1 MSKKKNDDALTK
13 KARKKLEAREAELA
27 AKLAEKK
34 AAKKAKKKGDAPAA
48 PAPMTKEQ
56 RDAAAPKAEAAT
68 PEERIATADRV
79 LEEGGSEGAMD
90 SARKAKVTA
99 KRELRELG
107 AAAYAELDRSDSD
120 AVVAY
125 NARFAEVTGMWATSD
140 ATKEEMR
147 QRLTRDDV
155 PAGDTKLAA
164 AKHGSVESFT
174 KDQIETPPADF
185 DIMQDIAAVAGPALA
200 AELDRQVAEVVETE
214 TGSIIA
220 VGSEKTV
227 VGSPEVVK
235 ADAAAGFTFA
245 QPSEAAPELEEG
257 RNGYKIMVL
266 KEDGT
271 PDPRTVRQFTRVT
284 SYIGVLE
291 DKTNLEKWKLRKLLE
306 GVALNEETVAG
317 AVGAQSPT
325 PVTFAPDLFTSLVR
339 DAVHNRDVAVAKA
352 RKADR
357 KGKLEA
363 GELGDRIAEAEK
375 AFKDRLN
382 AIAEEALELGGVHE
396 AANKG
401 TDIHALC
408 DLYDTEGMAAVN
420 DLLKAEKISPADHA
434 DVVAYATVMSEAG
447 IKVLESE
454 VVVVHDGL
462 KRAGRLDRIVLA
474 KLPGMQR
481 AVRMVADI
489 KTGSIDYG
497 QAKLAQQLEA
507 YASSRGYDLTTGERR
522 DLKLSRK
529 VGIVIH
535 LPQGK
540 AKASIYPVDLTIGAK
555 GNKLAG
561 EVRAFRNEGR
571 KAVDFD
577 TDLAKGTGE

>member
-1 MSKKKNDDALTK
+1 MSKKKGKTAEAEQLSK
-13 KARKKLEAREAELA
+13 KDRKKLEAREAKLAAELA
-27 AKLAEKK
+27 ARAAEKADRK
-34 AAKKAKKKGDAPAA
+34 AAKKGKRPKVDDPPQPMSKEERDALRPAPEGDALTSP
-48 PAPMTKEQ
+48 
-56 RDAAAPKAEAAT
+56 AEAT
-68 PEERIATADRV
+68 TTYEDIIAAADRV
-79 LEEGGSEGAMD
+79 IAEGGSEGALD
-90 SARKAKVTA
+90 SARKAKVRA
-99 KRELRELG
+99 KRDLRSM
-107 AAAYAELDRSDSD
+107 AETALANLDRSDEA
-120 AVVAY
+120 AVSAY
-125 NARFAEVTGMWATSD
+125 NDRFGLVSGTFATSD
-140 ATKEEMR
+140 ETKEKMTK
-147 QRLTRDDV
+147 RLAGPDV
-155 PAGDTKLAA
+155 PAGDSKLEAA
-164 AKHGSVESFT
+164 IGGGE
-174 KDQIETPPADF
+174 QIDGTVSYPEGAVDLPA
-185 DIMQDIAAVAGPALA
+185 
-200 AELDRQVAEVVETE
+200 QVAEVVETE

-220 VGSEKTV
+220 VGSEK
-227 VGSPEVVK
+227 
-235 ADAAAGFTFA
+235 ADEPVTFA
-245 QPSEAAPELEEG
+245 QPSEAGPELEEG
-257 RNGYKIMVL
+257 RNGYKIAVLEDDGMVAL
-266 KEDGT
+266 KRDGT
-271 PDPRTVRQFTRVT
+271 FKTVRQFTRVT

-306 GVALNEETVAG
+306 GVALNEENVARLEADG
-317 AVGAQSPT
+317 D
-325 PVTFAPDLFTSLVR
+325 APDLFTSAVR

-357 KGKLEA
+357 KGKLET
-363 GELGDRIAEAEK
+363 GELGARIEEAEK

-408 DLYDTEGMAAVN
+408 DVYDTDGMTAVN
-420 DLLKAEKISPADHA
+420 ELLKAEQISPADHA
-434 DVVAYATVMSEAG
+434 DVVAYATAMSEAG

-454 VVVVHDGL
+454 VVVVHDAL
-462 KRAGRLDRIVLA
+462 KRAGRLDRIVMA

-489 KTGSIDYG
+489 KTGNVEWG

-529 VGIVIH
+529 VGLVIH

-540 AKASIYPVDLTIGAK
+540 AKASIHPVDLTIGTR

-571 KAVDFD
+571 NAVDFSV
-577 TDLAKGTGE
+577 DLAKGDES